1 MNINLDELRANE
13 REALIMIDG
22 AEWNW
27 LPDLTDEQRG
37 PIDYL
42 VLSGLAER
50 RQGDRVS
57 DCPGENGFL
66 DEWRLTE
73 YGASLLAE
81 TKT

>member
-1 MNINLDELRANE
+1 MNINLDDLRADE
-13 REALIMIDG
+13 ILALDEIGG

-57 DCPGENGFL
+57 DCPGDNGFL

-81 TKT
+81 AKT